1 MNLLLWRNYGV
12 NSQVHLFHR
21 YNIFLYIFKLK
32 KNVWQTMDRSILAY
46 DMFWNSTLYTRVIRN
61 T

>member
-32 KNVWQTMDRSILAY
+32 KKTSGKQWTEVYWLMICFGTAHYILG
-46 DMFWNSTLYTRVIRN
+46 
-61 T
+61 